1 MKLVVCIQCMF
12 TGLKSEKYKIYKRY
26 AQKNTQKGGGGRKNK
41 EKKNSRENKGLQYD
55 QCQFWF
61 FRSREKHFTSAG
73 VKCVSYM

>member
-1 MKLVVCIQCMF
+1 MWNTKYVKDI
-12 TGLKSEKYKIYKRY
+12 LKTH
-26 AQKNTQKGGGGRKNK
+26 QKKKGGDK